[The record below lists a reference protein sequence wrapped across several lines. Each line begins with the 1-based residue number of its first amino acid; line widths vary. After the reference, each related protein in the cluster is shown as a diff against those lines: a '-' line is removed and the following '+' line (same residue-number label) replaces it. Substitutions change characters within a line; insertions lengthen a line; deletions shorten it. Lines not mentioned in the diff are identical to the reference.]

1 MAVSRLS
8 SSVGKAGKGKVL
20 PAAGK
25 AATRQR
31 KVGPISTLDMGKF
44 GSLKGVDTKQ
54 RQTHLNVLEK
64 VNTFDQLRI
73 DQQVRFNIT
82 KNFLKSPQMP
92 PTPVQKVAIKALT
105 RKNEDNPP
113 RSWLIAAETGSGKTL
128 AYLAPLI
135 SRLRAESLQESDTND
150 SESDFGV
157 KSIVFVPTI
166 ELAEQVGNTV
176 DKIAPEGFKSM
187 VSAGASHHTSTIARN
202 ATKGLDL
209 LITTPDKVLKLMN
222 HGRAALF
229 DACKTA
235 VVDEADSLFNKSFS
249 ESTQAVLDRL
259 VELQDAVF
267 VTATIPRFFDK
278 YLRDKWP
285 HTVRLVTP
293 SIHRMPR
300 HIEFRVIEAWRR
312 PYNNSKEL
320 ALQQALYAMYHD
332 NTEPG
337 LTKRVIVF
345 VNRSKDVPGCVEM
358 LNKAGFDAQAVSRKE
373 GNLGDFVKPAESREK
388 GGTLQVLV
396 GTDLAARG
404 VDFHLVR
411 NVILYDMPPSA
422 ADLLH
427 RAGRTGRLGTK
438 GRVFLIVN
446 KHESKGWVR
455 GLETIVKR
463 GMALA

>member
-8 SSVGKAGKGKVL
+8 SSVGKAGKGKVI
-20 PAAGK
+20 PAVGK
-25 AATRQR
+25 AAVRQR

-44 GSLKGVDTKQ
+44 GTLKGVDTKQ
-54 RQTHLNVLEK
+54 RQTHLNVLDK
-64 VNTFDQLRI
+64 VSSFDQLRI

-82 KNFLKSPQMP
+82 KHFLKSPQMP

-135 SRLRAESLQESDTND
+135 SRIHGEALHDTDD
-150 SESDFGV
+150 SKSEFGV
-157 KSIVFVPTI
+157 KSIVLVPTL

-176 DKIAPEGFKSM
+176 DKVAPENFKYM
-187 VSAGASHHTSTIARN
+187 VSAGPSHHTSTIARN

-209 LITTPDKVLKLMN
+209 LITTPDKVRKLMSN
-222 HGRAALF
+222 GRAALF
-229 DACKTA
+229 DACKMA
-235 VVDEADSLFNKSFS
+235 VVDEADSLFNRSFS
-249 ESTQAVLDRL
+249 ESTQAVLDQL

-278 YLRDKWP
+278 YLREKWP
-285 HTVRLVTP
+285 NTVRLVTP
-293 SIHRMPR
+293 SIHRLPR

-337 LTKRVIVF
+337 LTKRVLVF

-358 LNKAGFDAQAVSRKE
+358 LNKAGFDAQAISRQQ
-373 GNLGDFVKPAESREK
+373 GNLGDFVQPAEPRER

-446 KHESKGWVR
+446 RHESKGWVR